1 MVGWHHQLN
10 GHEFDQDIG
19 NGERRRAC
27 CAVVH
32 GVAESDTTEWLNN
45 NKWIDSDKILGCCF
59 IWGKVYLRGWSLSRD
74 WLKGF
79 SNRLSHIINRNV
91 VNCFLWC
98 CIFKYYCTE
107 KVKMWYPTRK
117 KKIGDRETRKWQGE
131 EGGEFWYQKNMSLN
145 PYPVVWSLWSYLTS
159 LSQPH
164 FPQSAKQDN

>member
-32 GVAESDTTEWLNN
+32 GVTESDTTEWLNN

-117 KKIGDRETRKWQGE
+117 KKLGTGRPGNDKEKRVVSFGIRKTW
-131 EGGEFWYQKNMSLN
+131 
-145 PYPVVWSLWSYLTS
+145 VWIPTLWCDLYEVI
-159 LSQPH
+159 
-164 FPQSAKQDN
+164 